1 MNNFKAVD
9 EGIPYGVYTWR
20 INGKAVV
27 DEDFNYLVAP
37 ARRGDLKAIA
47 KLTAF
52 VRNELDITEGG
63 PVFEEGVR
71 PISEGE
77 WEEQVDRMKNGET
90 PDQYDLGNL
99 IDEYKYQ
106 KELEYRASHASD

>member
-1 MNNFKAVD
+1 MSGFKVVE

-20 INGKAVV
+20 IGGKAVV

-37 ARRGDLKAIA
+37 ARRGDLTAIA

-52 VRNELDITEGG
+52 VRNELGITEGG
-63 PVFEEGVR
+63 PVFEEGAR
-71 PISEGE
+71 PISEAE
-77 WEEQVDRMKNGET
+77 WEQQMDRMQSGET

-106 KELEYRASHASD
+106 KEIENQ